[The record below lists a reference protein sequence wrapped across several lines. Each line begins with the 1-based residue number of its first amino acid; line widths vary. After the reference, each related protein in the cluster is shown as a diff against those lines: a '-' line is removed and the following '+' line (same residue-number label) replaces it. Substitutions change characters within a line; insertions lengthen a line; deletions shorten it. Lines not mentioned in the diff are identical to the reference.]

1 MSLSNGSDIEPPSTR
16 SMWGDMFGLGPL
28 LRIASDPAIVHQ
40 ALGMLSQLAEAGAV
54 NRRLEAKLDILLA
67 AGGHDLESI
76 NRAIDAT
83 ARPNLAF
90 LPQIDGTVGAVG
102 AAATGRPSDDGAGR
116 AAAAA
121 RGPGDGGGAAP
132 AAGNGAVKNGGA
144 VKDG

>member
-1 MSLSNGSDIEPPSTR
+1 MSLTNGSDIDPPSTR

-40 ALGMLSQLAEAGAV
+40 ALGILSQLAEAGAV

-83 ARPNLAF
+83 ARPSF
-90 LPQIDGTVGAVG
+90 LPTINGTVGAVG
-102 AAATGRPSDDGAGR
+102 AAATGRPSDDGTGR

-132 AAGNGAVKNGGA
+132 AAGNGTLT
-144 VKDG
+144 DG